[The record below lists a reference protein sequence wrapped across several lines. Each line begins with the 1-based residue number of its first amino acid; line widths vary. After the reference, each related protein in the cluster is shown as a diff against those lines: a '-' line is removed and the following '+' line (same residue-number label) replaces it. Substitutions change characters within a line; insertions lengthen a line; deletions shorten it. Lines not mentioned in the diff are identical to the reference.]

1 MVSKKNYIIIAACL
15 ASFLSAFATSAVIV
29 ALPSIARQFSMDV
42 VTQNWI
48 MVSFL
53 LTIAITSIPIGKI
66 SNKYGIKKSFIIGII
81 IFIFASIISAMANT
95 GLLLII
101 ARIIQGIASAILS
114 VMSLAMVTEALPSS
128 ERGKGIGI
136 TISSVYVALAMAPVI
151 GGILNFNLGWP
162 SIFLFT
168 IPFAVIPLYIAIFK
182 IKDDWVHVDNGKF
195 DYIGSLIFALGMLS
209 LVYGFTILNQ
219 LFGQILTALA
229 IILFIIFAYWELRV
243 KNPVFDV
250 SLFKNFKFASS
261 TVAALISYLATF
273 AVTYVLNYHFQY
285 ILGLNSQMAGIILVI
300 TPIMMAI
307 LAPLSGR
314 LSDKIDPQKLAALG
328 MGFVSVALLML
339 VFLDKSTSIEYI
351 VFAMFLQGIG
361 YGLFSSPNTNA
372 IMGSVEL
379 KFASS
384 ASAIVSTMRVV
395 GQTLSTG
402 LFTMILALVMGAVP
416 IIPEYYLLLTESCQ
430 FMAIISTVL
439 CVIAVFASL
448 VGAKGNK

>member
-1 MVSKKNYIIIAACL
+1 MVSKKNYILIAACL
-15 ASFLSAFATSAVIV
+15 ASFLSAFATSAVVV

-42 VTQNWI
+42 VTQNWV

-53 LTIAITSIPIGKI
+53 LTIAIISIPIGKLA
-66 SNKYGIKKSFIIGII
+66 NKYGLKKSFIIGIV
-81 IFIFASIISAMANT
+81 IFIIASIISAMANSS
-95 GLLLII
+95 LLLIL

-114 VMSLAMVTEALPSS
+114 VMSLAMVTEALPPN
-128 ERGKGIGI
+128 ERGKSIGI
-136 TISSVYVALAMAPVI
+136 TISSVYIALAIAPVI
-151 GGILNFNLGWP
+151 GGILNYNLGWP

-168 IPFAVIPLYIAIFK
+168 VPFAIIPLYIAIFK
-182 IKDDWVHVDNGKF
+182 IKKEWVHSSKGKF
-195 DYIGSLIFALGMLS
+195 DYVGSLVLAIAILFI
-209 LVYGFTILNQ
+209 VYGFTILNQ
-219 LFGQILTALA
+219 LFGQILTVLA

-243 KNPVFDV
+243 KNPVFCV

-261 TVAALISYLATF
+261 TVAAIISYLATF
-273 AVTYVLNYHFQY
+273 AVTYMLNYHFQY
-285 ILGLNSQMAGIILVI
+285 IIGLNSQMAGIILVI

-339 VFLDKSTSIEYI
+339 IFLDKSTSIEYI
-351 VFAMFLQGIG
+351 IVTMFLQGIG

-372 IMGSVEL
+372 IMGSVER

-395 GQTLSTG
+395 GQTLSAG

-416 IIPEYYLLLTESCQ
+416 IIPEYYSLLTESCQ
-430 FMAIISTVL
+430 FMAIVSTVL
-439 CVIAVFASL
+439 CIIAVFTSL
-448 VGAKGNK
+448 VGVRSSK